1 MGWTLLN
8 LQLTRV
14 TASPFP
20 GSERT
25 GFWIAGFAGGGNT
38 SVSAKGIYQQSCC
51 NLIHAVRQQCRVT
64 AQGRWRVVW
73 RVLKFAVF
81 FSACMT
87 VGAADRATD
96 ESAIRDLVGSRQQ
109 QAWNQHNARA
119 YAALFAEDGDVV
131 NVVAW
136 WWKGRTEIES
146 NLTRMFANIFR
157 ESTLTFRQ
165 VDVRFLTPDVAIA
178 HARWTMT
185 GARMPPGLPE
195 PREGLQTLTVQKRNG
210 EWLIAAFHNTNYVPP
225 PPTAAGKK

>member
-1 MGWTLLN
+1 M
-8 LQLTRV
+8 
-14 TASPFP
+14 
-20 GSERT
+20 
-25 GFWIAGFAGGGNT
+25 
-38 SVSAKGIYQQSCC
+38 
-51 NLIHAVRQQCRVT
+51 VR
-64 AQGRWRVVW
+64 

-81 FSACMT
+81 FLACMT
-87 VGAADRATD
+87 LGAADSATD

-157 ESTLTFRQ
+157 ESTLTFTQ
-165 VDVRFLTPDVAIA
+165 VDVRFLTPDIAIA

>member
-1 MGWTLLN
+1 M
-8 LQLTRV
+8 
-14 TASPFP
+14 
-20 GSERT
+20 
-25 GFWIAGFAGGGNT
+25 
-38 SVSAKGIYQQSCC
+38 
-51 NLIHAVRQQCRVT
+51 
-64 AQGRWRVVW
+64 VW
-73 RVLKFAVF
+73 RFLTLVMLFA
-81 FSACMT
+81 ACLPLPLC
-87 VGAADRATD
+87 AADPSSTD
-96 ESAIRDLVGSRQQ
+96 ESAIRDLAGARQQ

-136 WWKGRTEIES
+136 WWKGRAEIES

-165 VDVRFLTPDVAIA
+165 VDVRFLTPDIAIA

-210 EWLIAAFHNTNYVPP
+210 KWLIAAFHNTNYVPP
-225 PPTAAGKK
+225 PATATSKE